1 MTENRV
7 EERSGVY
14 FTVKWYIT
22 SFAKPLGLT
31 SDGGVYNCLERYDL
45 LSLGEITVR
54 KNETHVYKLRKV
66 MFAH

>member
-1 MTENRV
+1 MV
-7 EERSGVY
+7 H
-14 FTVKWYIT
+14 YII
-22 SFAKPLGLT
+22 AKPLGLT
-31 SDGGVYNCLERYDL
+31 SDGGVYNCLERYDS